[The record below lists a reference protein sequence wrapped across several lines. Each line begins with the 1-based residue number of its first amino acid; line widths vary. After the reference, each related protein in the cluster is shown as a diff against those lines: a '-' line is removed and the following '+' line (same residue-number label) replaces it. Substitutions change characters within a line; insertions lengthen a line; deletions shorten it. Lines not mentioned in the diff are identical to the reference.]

1 MKLFLN
7 GGGCGKQTILTY
19 KEINKIINHNK
30 PVLYVPLA
38 MDETEHPYDSCY
50 EWIKEEISSID
61 ITNIEMVRSFEE
73 LADKDFNKYSLIY
86 IGGGNTYKLLNGIK
100 TTHTYDKLKEY
111 IKNGGIVYGGS
122 AGSVIFGKD
131 INIIEVMDENKMIIS
146 TNNTEFNLNGIN
158 SNEFPNL
165 DLEGTSEPIVLKTN
179 ILKKVISQTFFATSR
194 NESRPILT
202 GMNFRIDGSI
212 MEVISTDSYRLAK
225 KIILLDKNLDYK
237 VNIVIPGKNLLE
249 LDKIMSDD
257 EENLELHI
265 FENKVLFKYK
275 NILFLSRLLN
285 GTYPATSS
293 IIPTDFK
300 VQVKC
305 SCNGLFEMIDRAS
318 LLTSDRDKNIIRLEL
333 SHQDMIISSNSPEIG
348 KVEEKMVVDSND
360 EISISFSS
368 KYMLDSIKS
377 FETNDVMLCMNND
390 NSPIII
396 KSDEDD
402 SLIQLVLPIKT
413 Y

>member
-1 MKLFLN
+1 MKFII
-7 GGGCGKQTILTY
+7 KQEILLESLYHTSRAISPRNLIPILTGIKFDLQ
-19 KEINKIINHNK
+19 KEGLYLSASDTDISIQCLIPTENIVEVVEYGSVVIGGKYIVEIIKKLPN
-30 PVLYVPLA
+30 
-38 MDETEHPYDSCY
+38 
-50 EWIKEEISSID
+50 
-61 ITNIEMVRSFEE
+61 TNI
-73 LADKDFNKYSLIY
+73 
-86 IGGGNTYKLLNGIK
+86 T
-100 TTHTYDKLKEY
+100 
-111 IKNGGIVYGGS
+111 
-122 AGSVIFGKD
+122 
-131 INIIEVMDENKMIIS
+131 IEVMDENKMIIS

-249 LDKIMSDD
+249 LDKIMSED

-348 KVEEKMVVDSND
+348 KVEEKMVVDSDD